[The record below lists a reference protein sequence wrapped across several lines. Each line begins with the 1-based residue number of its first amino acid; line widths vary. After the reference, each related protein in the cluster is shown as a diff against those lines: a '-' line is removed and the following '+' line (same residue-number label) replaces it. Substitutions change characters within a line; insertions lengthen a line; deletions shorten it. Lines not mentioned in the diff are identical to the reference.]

1 MAARKNPLVDKAYK
15 LYKDGMKLVDIAGR
29 LNCSAATIRTW
40 KNRYKWD
47 DNGCET
53 FQKKNE
59 TKRNVSKGKD
69 TTARKKL
76 TPKQEAF
83 QAEFIGNGGNA
94 TQAAKNAGYAE
105 SGAGVQGHRLLMNA
119 NVSERIAEQMERIE
133 KEQHRDIMSLA
144 EIQERRSLIA
154 KGKVTDDKGYPDF
167 ASQLKAM
174 DGLEKALT
182 IAEKQ
187 KIEREE
193 KEKREKAPLC
203 LYQSQTLPPTSW
215 KSTGQCMKHLPAR

>member
-76 TPKQEAF
+76 TPKRKHFKPIYWKWGQCYA
-83 QAEFIGNGGNA
+83 GC
-94 TQAAKNAGYAE
+94 KNAWLCE
-105 SGAGVQGHRLLMNA
+105 SGAGSTRHRLLMNA

-167 ASQLKAM
+167 AVSLR
-174 DGLEKALT
+174 LWT
-182 IAEKQ
+182 VW
-187 KIEREE
+187 
-193 KEKREKAPLC
+193 KR
-203 LYQSQTLPPTSW
+203 
-215 KSTGQCMKHLPAR
+215 H